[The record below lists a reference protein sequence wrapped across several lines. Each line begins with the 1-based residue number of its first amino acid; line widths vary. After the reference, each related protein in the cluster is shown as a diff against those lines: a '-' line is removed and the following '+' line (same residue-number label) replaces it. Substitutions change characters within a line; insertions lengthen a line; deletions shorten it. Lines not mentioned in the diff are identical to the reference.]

1 MRVAGQI
8 APWLAWALA
17 WPLVVLN
24 GWLLLTA
31 VNYLQPLVNIL
42 VIATVLSF
50 LLDYPIKLLQSWGIR
65 RSWAVLG
72 VLLVALSGLTVAGI
86 TLVPV
91 ILKQVNELGVRLP
104 NWLASGSAQLETLER
119 WAQAHRVNLD
129 LSGLADQLTTSV
141 SRQLKT
147 LTTQVLGLAVDT
159 VSWVVDLLVTLVLTL
174 YLVLFGERLWAG
186 LFSWLPARL
195 GTLIRQSL
203 NRNFYNYFLGQA
215 TIAVILGT
223 LMTLAFVLLQV
234 PLALLFGLII
244 GLASLVPFGGALG
257 IVVISL
263 LITLQN
269 IWLGLKVFAT
279 ALILGQMNE
288 HLVAPRILGNVV
300 GLNPVWIV
308 LSLLLGAKLAG
319 LLGLLIAV
327 PVAGSI
333 KSVADSLRQ
342 SPARTPEPQPRR
354 EQVVV

>member
-1 MRVAGQI
+1 MRVVAQM
-8 APWLAWALA
+8 APWLTWGLAL
-17 WPLVVLN
+17 PLVVLN
-24 GWLLLTA
+24 AWLLIQT

-72 VLLVALSGLTVAGI
+72 VLLVALSVLTVAAV

-91 ILKQVNELGVRLP
+91 VVKQVNELLVRLP
-104 NWLASGSAQLETLER
+104 NWLASGTAQLEVLEA
-119 WAQAHRVNLD
+119 WAQAHRVHLD
-129 LSGLADQLTTSV
+129 LSGLAEQLTTGV

-147 LTTQVLGLAVDT
+147 VTTQVLGLAVDT
-159 VSWVVDLLVTLVLTL
+159 VGWAVDVLVTLVLTL
-174 YLVLFGERLWAG
+174 YLVLFGERLWSG
-186 LFSWLPARL
+186 LFSWFPAHL
-195 GTLIRQSL
+195 GLLIRESL
-203 NRNFYNYFLGQA
+203 HRNFYNYFLGQA
-215 TIAVILGT
+215 TIAVILGS

-244 GLASLVPFGGALG
+244 GAASLVPFGGAVS

-269 IWLGLKVFAT
+269 VWLGLKVLAT
-279 ALILGQMNE
+279 ALVLGQMNE
-288 HLVAPRILGNVV
+288 HLIAPRILGNVV

-319 LLGLLIAV
+319 LLGILIAV

-333 KSVADSLRQ
+333 KSVADRLRQ
-342 SPARTPEPQPRR
+342 PSAPATLREP
-354 EQVVV
+354 VVV

>member
-1 MRVAGQI
+1 MRVVAQM
-8 APWLAWALA
+8 APWLTWGLAL
-17 WPLVVLN
+17 PLVVLN
-24 GWLLLTA
+24 AWLLIQT

-72 VLLVALSGLTVAGI
+72 VLLVALSVLTVAAV

-91 ILKQVNELGVRLP
+91 VVKQVNELLVRLP
-104 NWLASGSAQLETLER
+104 NWLASGTAQLEVLEA
-119 WAQAHRVNLD
+119 WAQAHRVHLD
-129 LSGLADQLTTSV
+129 LSGLAEQLTTGV

-147 LTTQVLGLAVDT
+147 VTTQVLGLAVDT
-159 VSWVVDLLVTLVLTL
+159 VGWAVDVIVTLVLTL
-174 YLVLFGERLWAG
+174 YLVLFGERLWSG
-186 LFSWLPARL
+186 LFSWFPAHL
-195 GTLIRQSL
+195 GLLIRESL
-203 NRNFYNYFLGQA
+203 HRNFYNYFLGQA
-215 TIAVILGT
+215 TIAVILGS

-244 GLASLVPFGGALG
+244 GAASLVPFGGAVS

-269 IWLGLKVFAT
+269 VWLGLKVLAT
-279 ALILGQMNE
+279 ALVLGQMNE
-288 HLVAPRILGNVV
+288 HLIAPRILGNVV

-319 LLGLLIAV
+319 LLGILIAV

-333 KSVADSLRQ
+333 KSVADRLRQ
-342 SPARTPEPQPRR
+342 PSAPAAPSVREP
-354 EQVVV
+354 VVV

>member
-1 MRVAGQI
+1 MRVVAQI
-8 APWLAWALA
+8 SPWLTWGLAL
-17 WPLVVLN
+17 PLVVLN

-91 ILKQVNELGVRLP
+91 LLKQGNELVVRLP
-104 NWLASGSAQLETLER
+104 NWLASGTAQLEVVEA

-129 LSGLADQLTTSV
+129 LSGLAEQFTTGV

-159 VSWVVDLLVTLVLTL
+159 VGWAVDVLVTLVLTL
-174 YLVLFGERLWAG
+174 YLVLFGERLWSG
-186 LFSWLPARL
+186 LFSWFPAHL
-195 GTLIRQSL
+195 GLLIRESL
-203 NRNFYNYFLGQA
+203 HRNFYNYFLGQA

-244 GLASLVPFGGALG
+244 GVASLVPFGGAVG

-269 IWLGLKVFAT
+269 VWLGLKVLAT
-279 ALILGQMNE
+279 ALVLGQMNE

-333 KSVADSLRQ
+333 KNVADSLRQ
-342 SPARTPEPQPRR
+342 PRPPEAQPVR
-354 EQVVV
+354 EPVVV

>member
-1 MRVAGQI
+1 MRVVAQI
-8 APWLAWALA
+8 APWLTWGLAL
-17 WPLVVLN
+17 PLVVLN
-24 GWLLLTA
+24 GWLLLTT

-72 VLLVALSGLTVAGI
+72 VLLVALSGLTVAAI

-91 ILKQVNELGVRLP
+91 LLKQGNELVVRLP
-104 NWLASGSAQLETLER
+104 NWLASGTAQLEGLEA

-129 LSGLADQLTTSV
+129 LSGLAEQFTTGV

-159 VSWVVDLLVTLVLTL
+159 VGWAVDVIVTLVLTL
-174 YLVLFGERLWAG
+174 YLVLFGERLWSG
-186 LFSWLPARL
+186 LFSWFPAHL
-195 GTLIRQSL
+195 GPLIRESL
-203 NRNFYNYFLGQA
+203 HRNFYNYFLGQA
-215 TIAVILGT
+215 TIAMILGT
-223 LMTLAFVLLQV
+223 LMTLAFVVLQV

-244 GLASLVPFGGALG
+244 GLASLVPFGGAVS

-269 IWLGLKVFAT
+269 VWLGLKVFAT
-279 ALILGQMNE
+279 ALVLAQMNE

-319 LLGLLIAV
+319 LLGVLIAV

-333 KSVADSLRQ
+333 KNVADSLRQ
-342 SPARTPEPQPRR
+342 PRPPETQPVR
-354 EQVVV
+354 EPLVV

>member
-1 MRVAGQI
+1 MRIAGQL
-8 APWLAWALA
+8 APWLTWGLVL
-17 WPLVVLN
+17 PLVVLN

-31 VNYLQPLVNIL
+31 VKYLQPLVNIL

-72 VLLVALSGLTVAGI
+72 VLLVALSGVTVAAI

-91 ILKQVNELGVRLP
+91 VLKQFNEFIIRLP
-104 NWLASGSAQLETLER
+104 NWLASGSAQLETLET
-119 WAQAHRVNLD
+119 WAQAHHIDLD
-129 LSGLADQLTTSV
+129 LSGLAEQLTTTI

-159 VSWVVDLLVTLVLTL
+159 VSWAVDVLVTLVLTL
-174 YLVLFGERLWAG
+174 YLVLFGERLWTG
-186 LFSWLPARL
+186 LFSWFPARL

-203 NRNFYNYFLGQA
+203 HRNFYNYFLGQA

-244 GLASLVPFGGALG
+244 GLASLVPFGGAVAIIG
-257 IVVISL
+257 ISL

-269 IWLGLKVFAT
+269 AWLGLKVFAT

-288 HLVAPRILGNVV
+288 HLIAPRILGNVI

-308 LSLLLGAKLAG
+308 LSLLLGTKLAG

-333 KSVADSLRQ
+333 KSVAERLRQ
-342 SPARTPEPQPRR
+342 PSSPAVEPQRT
-354 EQVVV
+354 EVMV

>member
-1 MRVAGQI
+1 MRVVAQM
-8 APWLAWALA
+8 APWLTWGLAL
-17 WPLVVLN
+17 PLVVLIA
-24 GWLLLTA
+24 WLLIQT

-72 VLLVALSGLTVAGI
+72 VLLVALSILTVAAI

-91 ILKQVNELGVRLP
+91 VVRQVNELLVRLP
-104 NWLASGSAQLETLER
+104 NWLASGTAQLEVLEA
-119 WAQAHRVNLD
+119 WAQAHRVHLD
-129 LSGLADQLTTSV
+129 LSGLAEQLTTGV

-147 LTTQVLGLAVDT
+147 VTTQVLGLAVDT
-159 VSWVVDLLVTLVLTL
+159 VGWAVDVIVTLVLTL
-174 YLVLFGERLWAG
+174 YLVLFGERLWSG
-186 LFSWLPARL
+186 LFSWFPAHL
-195 GTLIRQSL
+195 GLLIRESL
-203 NRNFYNYFLGQA
+203 HRNFYNYFLGQA
-215 TIAVILGT
+215 TIAVILGS

-244 GLASLVPFGGALG
+244 GAASLVPFGGAVS

-269 IWLGLKVFAT
+269 VWLGLKVLAT
-279 ALILGQMNE
+279 ALVLGQMNE
-288 HLVAPRILGNVV
+288 HLIAPRILGNVV

-319 LLGLLIAV
+319 LLGILIAV

-333 KSVADSLRQ
+333 KSVADRLRQ
-342 SPARTPEPQPRR
+342 PSAPATLREP
-354 EQVVV
+354 VVV

>member
-17 WPLVVLN
+17 LPLVVLN

-31 VNYLQPLVNIL
+31 VNYLQPLVNVL

-91 ILKQVNELGVRLP
+91 ILKQVNELVIRLP
-104 NWLASGSAQLETLER
+104 NWLASGNAQLETLET

-186 LFSWLPARL
+186 LFSWFPARL
-195 GTLIRQSL
+195 GPLIRQSL

-244 GLASLVPFGGALG
+244 GLASLVPFGGAVG

-269 IWLGLKVFAT
+269 VWLGLKVFAT
-279 ALILGQMNE
+279 ALVLGQMNE
-288 HLVAPRILGNVV
+288 HLVAPRILGNVI

-333 KSVADSLRQ
+333 KSVADNLRP
-342 SPARTPEPQPRR
+342 PAPRPPEPQPRR
-354 EQVVV
+354 EQVAA

>member
-1 MRVAGQI
+1 MRVVAQM
-8 APWLAWALA
+8 APWLTWGLAL
-17 WPLVVLN
+17 PLVVLN
-24 GWLLLTA
+24 AWLLIQT

-72 VLLVALSGLTVAGI
+72 VLLVALSVLTVAAV

-91 ILKQVNELGVRLP
+91 VVKQVNELLVRLP
-104 NWLASGSAQLETLER
+104 NWLASGTAQLEVLEA
-119 WAQAHRVNLD
+119 WAQAHRVHLD
-129 LSGLADQLTTSV
+129 LSGLAEQLTTGV

-147 LTTQVLGLAVDT
+147 VTTQVLGLAVDT
-159 VSWVVDLLVTLVLTL
+159 VGWAVDVIVTLVLTL
-174 YLVLFGERLWAG
+174 YLVLFGERLWSG
-186 LFSWLPARL
+186 LFSWFPAHL
-195 GTLIRQSL
+195 GLLIRESL
-203 NRNFYNYFLGQA
+203 HRNFYNYFLGQA
-215 TIAVILGT
+215 TIAVILGS

-244 GLASLVPFGGALG
+244 GVASLVPFGGAVS

-269 IWLGLKVFAT
+269 VWLGLKVLAT
-279 ALILGQMNE
+279 ALVLGQMNE
-288 HLVAPRILGNVV
+288 HLIAPRILGNVV

-319 LLGLLIAV
+319 LLGILIAV

-333 KSVADSLRQ
+333 KSVADRLRQ
-342 SPARTPEPQPRR
+342 PSAPAAPSVREP
-354 EQVVV
+354 VVV